1 MNLEGYL
8 LYNDHFHNLK
18 YTINNN
24 SQFKHVCY
32 YGSGFGIKKNI
43 YIYII
48 LLTLYEHCPGALRF
62 VHKSFWGSCLVFS
75 LGGIVLIARTDK
87 ETLVVTRHNNDK

>member
-1 MNLEGYL
+1 MIIFIILSTRL
-8 LYNDHFHNLK
+8 
-18 YTINNN
+18 TIINNSN
-24 SQFKHVCY
+24 MCV
-32 YGSGFGIKKNI
+32 IMVLDLVLKKK
-43 YIYII
+43 YII